1 MFTTVLPTVEEFG
14 TSTAAVNVITIQ
26 SMFTTVLPTV
36 EEFGTSTAADAN
48 VTFPIPGVCKNT
60 NLTGNLLF

>member
-14 TSTAAVNVITIQ
+14 TSAV
-26 SMFTTVLPTV
+26 P
-36 EEFGTSTAADAN
+36 AN
-48 VTFPIPGVCKNT
+48 VTFPAPGVCKNI